1 MEIMNTTI
9 NNTYNIGLIECGVSD
24 ALLQLNQTST
34 LNGYSVKKAYVTDK
48 TSAGIVKS
56 QCPKAEIVEDKHAI
70 LNDQSIDFI
79 LVISPQSSDLIFIGE
94 AIQAG
99 KQVRIM

>member
-24 ALLQLNQTST
+24 ALFQIDHTSN
-34 LNGYSVKKAYVTDK
+34 LNGYSIKKAFVTDK
-48 TSAGIVKS
+48 SSAGIVQS
-56 QCPKAEIVEDKHAI
+56 QCPKVEIVEDKHSI
-70 LNDQSIDFI
+70 LQDQTIDFI
-79 LVISPQSSDLIFIGE
+79 LVISPQSTDMNFIGE